1 MKENMPIN
9 RVRQNWSQNV
19 IDNVTNTRSFAMN
32 QNHLHLH
39 VNVTNASDFKTIEKP
54 THQSTFSGADRGDF
68 SLSQLQVLKSNK
80 LKNFSKD
87 KIKIKKRKVE
97 YTPLTINGILKD
109 HAQARLRHK
118 SKDMGF

>member
-54 THQSTFSGADRGDF
+54 THQSTFSGLIEVI
-68 SLSQLQVLKSNK
+68 S
-80 LKNFSKD
+80 
-87 KIKIKKRKVE
+87 
-97 YTPLTINGILKD
+97 
-109 HAQARLRHK
+109 H
-118 SKDMGF
+118 